1 MDEPVPVRRSAVGCA
16 LLALAVIA
24 VGVLVRLAIV
34 SLAPPRDDA
43 AVVVAR
49 ASDVNAGPLR
59 RDILLARS
67 WGWSGERDAGD
78 GRVQVAV
85 VVAPSSVGGV
95 AAVNAASPGREDC
108 PIEIAGDR
116 LVDCDARSWT
126 FEGFPIDPAGP
137 PLERIP
143 VEIDSGSVVLDM
155 TRRAEE

>member
-1 MDEPVPVRRSAVGCA
+1 MDEPVPVRRAAVGCA
-16 LLALAVIA
+16 LLALAVIG
-24 VGVLVRLAIV
+24 VGVLVRLAIF

-43 AVVVAR
+43 AVVVAG
-49 ASDVNAGPLR
+49 ASELNAGPIR
-59 RDILLARS
+59 RDILLGRP

-95 AAVNAASPGREDC
+95 VAVNAGSPGHDDC

-126 FEGFPIDPAGP
+126 FEGFPIDPADP

-143 VEIDSGSVVLDM
+143 VEIDGGSVVLDM
-155 TRRAEE
+155 TRQSEE